1 MKISRKQ
8 DSIFLLWKRKYSPQ
22 RSKCEL
28 LRKKKKG
35 NGRLVGI
42 KTQQDQLYSKVQKG
56 KT

>member
-1 MKISRKQ
+1 MWI
-8 DSIFLLWKRKYSPQ
+8 I
-22 RSKCEL
+22 E
-28 LRKKKKG
+28 KKKKG